1 MDGVGSDFLS
11 EKEPNRCYCVPV
23 ETCVGMRTELWRT
36 KKYCMGL
43 HTGPFVGYNSKVS
56 GVCGSRTCSQQAF
69 WKGLVGPAFCY
80 EGSNMALDEL
90 RSVGLIAAERRRQI
104 YQRVMQSG
112 SVNVSELA
120 ALLGVRAK
128 TIRKDLDVLQSEG
141 KLIRSHGGAVSNDSH
156 RVIQPYSEI
165 RKGHMEEK
173 GWIARAALDYL
184 PPTGS
189 VFIDGGS
196 TSYEFALM
204 MPEELNIHV
213 VTISPLV
220 AAHLAERTT
229 AVVDLLGGRVRK
241 ESTSTDG
248 TLSEEALDMLY
259 FDVAFVVPTGVD
271 VKRGVSTI
279 DRMGIRCERKMVEH
293 ADKVVCMFDSSK
305 VNKFWYTKLGPIS
318 MVDVIITDSGIDL
331 GVAEQF
337 RALDIEVVIAGPD
350 SILDDRNNG
359 GNDHN

>member
-1 MDGVGSDFLS
+1 
-11 EKEPNRCYCVPV
+11 
-23 ETCVGMRTELWRT
+23 
-36 KKYCMGL
+36 
-43 HTGPFVGYNSKVS
+43 
-56 GVCGSRTCSQQAF
+56 
-69 WKGLVGPAFCY
+69 
-80 EGSNMALDEL
+80 MALDEL
-90 RSVGLIAAERRRQI
+90 RSVGLIAAERRRRI
-104 YQRVMQSG
+104 HYRVMQTG

-120 ALLGVRAK
+120 SLLGVRAK
-128 TIRKDLDVLQSEG
+128 TIRKDLDALQSEG
-141 KLIRSHGGAVSNDSH
+141 KLIRSHGGAVINDSQ

-173 GWIARAALDYL
+173 SWIARAALDYL

-196 TSYEFALM
+196 TAYEFALV
-204 MPEELNIHV
+204 MPESLNIHV

-259 FDVAFVVPTGVD
+259 FDVAFVVPTGID
-271 VKRGVSTI
+271 VSRGISTI

-305 VNKFWYTKLGPIS
+305 VGKFWYTKLGPIS
-318 MVDVIITDSGIDL
+318 LADVIVTDSGIDPK
-331 GVAEQF
+331 VEEQF
-337 RALDIEVVIAGPD
+337 RNLDIEVVIAGPD
-350 SILDDRNNG
+350 QLSDNSNNG
-359 GNDHN
+359 GNEHS